1 MRMWSSNLSPQSE
14 RATGMNGGE
23 KRSSAQCC
31 EKLSV
36 SILLKADI
44 ENDGKGVKANDLG
57 C

>member
-1 MRMWSSNLSPQSE
+1 MKGKKLP
-14 RATGMNGGE
+14 
-23 KRSSAQCC
+23 SAQCC

-36 SILLKADI
+36 NILLKADI